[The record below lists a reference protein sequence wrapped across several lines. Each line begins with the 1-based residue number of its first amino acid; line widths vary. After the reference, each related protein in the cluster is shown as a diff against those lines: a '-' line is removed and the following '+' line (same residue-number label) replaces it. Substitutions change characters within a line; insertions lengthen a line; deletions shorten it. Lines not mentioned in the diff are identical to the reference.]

1 MRLRIKFSK
10 TGPAKYSGHLDL
22 HKTWERICRRAGLP
36 LAYSQGFHPQPKI
49 QLAAALPLGFTSDCE
64 LVDVWVLE
72 DVDLE
77 KTTADLVRTASP
89 GIGILALG
97 TVADSLPP
105 LQTQLRSAD
114 FVATVS
120 DPPPDLAARVEALV
134 TASTLPREKRGKPY
148 DLRPLIEDLSVQ
160 ENVVS
165 MRLAARDGAT
175 GRPEEVLDA
184 LGLPANTA
192 AVNRTNLVFI
202 DNWA

>member
-22 HKTWERICRRAGLP
+22 HKTWERICRRSGMP

-64 LVDVWVLE
+64 LVDVWVSE

-77 KTTADLVRTASP
+77 KTAADLARTVAPGITVLHLATADES
-89 GIGILALG
+89 G
-97 TVADSLPP
+97 PP

-114 FVATVS
+114 FVAAVPE
-120 DPPPDLAARVEALV
+120 PPADLPNRVAELVAAP
-134 TASTLPREKRGKPY
+134 TLLREKRGKPY
-148 DLRPLIEDLSVQ
+148 DLRPLIESLTVQ
-160 ENVVS
+160 DNLIS

-175 GRPEEVLDA
+175 GRPEEVLAA
-184 LGLPANTA
+184 LGLNANTT
-192 AVNRTNLVFI
+192 AVNRTNLVF
-202 DNWA
+202 AETA